1 MRTTG
6 LVELEDRRM
15 TVKAILDAKG
25 RDVVTVRPEAS
36 ITEAMRLLAERRIGA
51 LVVTD
56 DAGRVRGIVSERDIV
71 ALIAREGAPAL
82 ERLVSEIMT
91 RKVRVCDEH
100 HTVNQ
105 VMEMM
110 TKHRFRHLPV
120 EKDGRL
126 DGIVSIGD
134 VVKQRIEDI
143 EREANEI
150 RNYIATA

>member
-1 MRTTG
+1 
-6 LVELEDRRM
+6 M